1 MKYLLIGYGNPM
13 RSDDGVGP
21 HVAAAFEAEAAQRLG
36 AEAANL
42 EVISTHQLLPEL
54 AESFVR
60 VDRVVLVDASSG
72 ELPGEFSVRRVE
84 PAPDASETMIHAY
97 DPSTLAAWA
106 AKLYG
111 KCPEIHVIAIGAMNF
126 GFGQG
131 LSPDVTETIPAVL
144 DEIAGLFSGGD
155 AEGAA

>member
-21 HVAAAFEAEAAQRLG
+21 HVADCFEIEAGGRLGEAARDV
-36 AEAANL
+36 
-42 EVISTHQLLPEL
+42 EVVRAHQLLPEL
-54 AESFVR
+54 AETMAKA
-60 VDRVVLVDASSG
+60 DRVILIDASSG

-84 PAPDASETMIHAY
+84 PADGAFETMIHAY

-106 AKLYG
+106 GKLYG
-111 KCPEIHVIAIGAMNF
+111 KCPDIHVIAVGAANF

-131 LSPDVTETIPAVL
+131 LSPEVAEAVPAVL
-144 DEIAGLFSGGD
+144 DKIAELFASED
-155 AEGAA
+155 AEAA